1 MIMTACGR
9 KLSCETFKNFHR
21 PYHQGLWPL
30 TFNER
35 KNTSFNGH
43 QLVDNIQEDIDLLSQ
58 LLLH

>member
-30 TFNER
+30 IFNER

-43 QLVDNIQEDIDLLSQ
+43 QLVDNIQEDIDL
-58 LLLH
+58 